1 MQRILAGL
9 LALLMVLGAA
19 PPGLDGQLEPAAS
32 ALGPPPPEPRPSA
45 ADAQEATP
53 PRVSY
58 LHGEVSFW
66 RPGPRT
72 GPPPRS
78 TCPWPRATS
87 SMPGRRGNVEIQIGP
102 RAFARA
108 AYGAQIGLDNQEPD
122 FIQLR
127 VTSGYASL
135 DLRELAPGHTVE
147 LDTPGAAF
155 TMERPGYYHAE
166 VRPDTTAFRTLPRR
180 QRDHDAVRRHRDGH
194 GGEPADGDHRHAIRR
209 ASRRPRRPR

>member
-19 PPGLDGQLEPAAS
+19 PPGWTGS
-32 ALGPPPPEPRPSA
+32 SSPPPPPGPPAAPEPA

-66 RPGPRT
+66 RPGAADWTPAALNMPLAPGDVLYA
-72 GPPPRS
+72 GP
-78 TCPWPRATS
+78 A
-87 SMPGRRGNVEIQIGP
+87 GNVEIQIGP

-127 VTSGYASL
+127 VTSGYAAL

-147 LDTPGAAF
+147 LDDARRGVHDGARRVLPRRGQA
-155 TMERPGYYHAE
+155 GHDG
-166 VRPDTTAFRTLPRR
+166 VPDLPRR
-180 QRDHDAVRRHRDGH
+180 QRGHDAVRRHRDGG
-194 GGEPADGDHRHAIRR
+194 GGESADGRSPAAIRR